1 MISAITILMAIGL
14 SWARLGI
21 ALIFSI
27 FISFCFGILAVVNKK
42 AEHIII
48 PLIDVLQSIPI
59 LGFFPIA
66 VFLLVMYF
74 PNYGLE
80 MAAIFLIITSQV
92 WNMIFAVYE
101 SSKSIPTELIELMKI
116 YNMNWLQ
123 RIKRI
128 YIPASMPRLIANFPV
143 SWAVGLFFLSSSEII
158 SLGVTSY
165 QLFGIGSLIAQIVES
180 GQTIDLYIS
189 FGLLIL
195 ILILTHSLVF
205 NPLYSWSLKYKYEM
219 VAMTTP
225 VQRPWFVSTFVRAT
239 KPFRILARQVRVPR
253 RPLSPITRPISNEQV
268 ILPIELRQPKIWE
281 KEIRI
286 IWLITKL
293 TVYSFLIL
301 LTVYLSIVVW
311 PAFVGAL
318 QVFTNINELVYIL
331 YGIGISGVRI
341 IISVIFMLPLI
352 IVAVYVSL
360 SKVLKQIFLPV
371 FQILASIPAPL
382 LFPLIV
388 QWFGENRIEIISIV
402 IIMLGSM
409 WYVFYNTFSSIEA
422 LPNELKEACIL
433 SGLRRLSLFRKLYL
447 PALMP
452 GLVTGLITAVGGAWN
467 ALIVAEWL
475 SLGPKIYSVHEGIG
489 KIIDEAA
496 SQGNLNLMYA
506 ALIMMVVVVV
516 VLDRT
521 VWRKL
526 YDYVTTHYKYEV

>member
-1 MISAITILMAIGL
+1 MISVTTILVAISL

-21 ALIFSI
+21 ALVLST
-27 FISFCFGILAVVNKK
+27 FISFVFGILAAVNKK

-48 PLIDVLQSIPI
+48 PIIDVLQSIPI

-66 VFLLVMYF
+66 VFFLVAYF
-74 PNYGLE
+74 PGYGLE

-101 SSKSIPTELIELMKI
+101 SSKSIPTEFTELMKI
-116 YNMNWLQ
+116 YNMSWLQ

-128 YIPASMPRLIANFPV
+128 YIPASIPRLIANFSV
-143 SWAVGLFFLSSSEII
+143 SWAVGLFFLSASEII
-158 SLGVTSY
+158 SLGTTSY
-165 QLFGIGSLIAQIVES
+165 QLLGIGSLIAQIIES
-180 GQTIDLYIS
+180 GNVIDLYIS

-195 ILILTHSLVF
+195 MLILTHSLIF
-205 NPLYSWSLKYKYEM
+205 SPLYNWSLKYKYEM
-219 VAMTTP
+219 TASVAP
-225 VQRPWFVSTFVRAT
+225 SKSWFISTFVRAT
-239 KPFRILARQVRVPR
+239 KPLRILVRQVRVPR
-253 RPLSPITRPISNEQV
+253 RPLSPITKPISNEQAM
-268 ILPIELRQPKIWE
+268 IPIELKQPKWE
-281 KEIRI
+281 KKVKI
-286 IWLITKL
+286 IEFVIKL
-293 TVYSFLIL
+293 TIYSFLIVL
-301 LTVYLSIVVW
+301 AIYLGIIIW
-311 PAFVGAL
+311 PAFISAL
-318 QVFTNINELVYIL
+318 QIFMNIKELIYIL
-331 YGIGISGVRI
+331 YGIGVSGIRI

-360 SKVLKQIFLPV
+360 NRILKQFLLPI

-388 QWFGENRIEIISIV
+388 QWFGEHQIEIASII

-409 WYVFYNTFSSIEA
+409 WYVFYNTFSAIEA

-433 SGLRRLSLFRKLYL
+433 SGLRRFSLFRKLYL

-475 SLGPKIYSVHEGIG
+475 QLGPKIYSVHAGIG

-496 SQGNLNLMYA
+496 NLGDLNLMYA
-506 ALIMMVVVVV
+506 ALIMMVIVVIA
-516 VLDRT
+516 LDRT
-521 VWRKL
+521 VWRKM
-526 YDYVTTHYKYEV
+526 YDYVTVRYRYEV